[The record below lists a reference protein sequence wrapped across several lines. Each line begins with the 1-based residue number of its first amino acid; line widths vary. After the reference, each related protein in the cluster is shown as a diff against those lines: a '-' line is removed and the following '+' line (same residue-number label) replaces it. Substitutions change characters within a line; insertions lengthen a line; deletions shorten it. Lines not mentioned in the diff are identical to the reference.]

1 MSPPTLR
8 QALDQLGALP
18 PIPHI
23 AQQILALRIT
33 SDANERALLDLI
45 EQDPPILAKI
55 VGLANSPL
63 YGTSR
68 RILSLHDA
76 VAILGQRR
84 VKMVALSFAMMS
96 SMFRKASGH
105 LDIDGLWQHSLAVA
119 MAMDTLARQMPPAQR
134 PEDDALYLAGLLHD
148 IGFLVLDHVDPELSD
163 RFHARLASETAQP
176 IETVEAEMLATSHG
190 ELGAELARHW
200 NLPEPT
206 PGVLRHHHDPA
217 QAPAAAQPLATMI
230 HIAEQLLPTFGIAE
244 PVPPQIAPEAWQA
257 LGIDPARADEVK
269 VRVLQ
274 QVRGMD

>member
-1 MSPPTLR
+1 MNATLR
-8 QALDQLGALP
+8 QAIDQLGALP
-18 PIPHI
+18 PIPRI

-33 SDANERALLDLI
+33 SDADERALLDLI
-45 EQDPPILAKI
+45 EQDPTILAKI
-55 VGLANSPL
+55 IGLANSPL

-68 RILSLHDA
+68 KIMSLHDA

-96 SMFRKASGH
+96 SMFRKTAGN
-105 LDIDGLWQHSLAVA
+105 LDIHGLWQHSLSVA
-119 MAMDTLARQMPPAQR
+119 MAMDALARQMPPALR

-148 IGFLVLDHVDPELSD
+148 IGFLVLDHLDPELSD
-163 RFHARLASETAQP
+163 RFHARLAHDPAQP
-176 IETVEAEMLATSHG
+176 IEAVEAEMLETSHG

-200 NLPEPT
+200 ALPEPAAT
-206 PGVLRHHHDPA
+206 VLRHHHAPA
-217 QAPAAAQPLATMI
+217 QAPAAGQPLATMI